1 MPGTDVEYMGNP
13 DTDRAV
19 ALIDS
24 AIQQGQSGAQ
34 ILEMLNM
41 EGLRVYPASDLG
53 QEAAPPTEGIPAENM
68 EQPPSGDEG
77 QLSPE
82 MAEPPPEEMMGPQ
95 EPKGSG
101 DGGMR
106 EMRLAA
112 VRFAMDKD
120 KKGKSSKKD
129 SEK

>member
-13 DTDRAV
+13 NTDRAV

-24 AIQQGQSGAQ
+24 AVQQGQGGAQ

-41 EGLRVYPASDLG
+41 EGLRVYPTSDPG
-53 QEAAPPTEGIPAENM
+53 QEDGPPTEGIPIEDM
-68 EQPPSGDEG
+68 EQPPLGGDE
-77 QLSPE
+77 LPPPE
-82 MAEPPPEEMMGPQ
+82 MAGPPPEEMMGSLEPQ
-95 EPKGSG
+95 GSG